1 MQISVALLVGR
12 SSASRPAGTVEGA
25 HRRDRRDQTPQP
37 PCWLSPHRTAACARL
52 WHRYQ
57 QRHRPPGARETLST
71 RGRNRWPVLAEL
83 YRACEGQPVERRSV
97 PLRIDTPAQPLGHG
111 GDGRVHTSITTMT
124 QWLRRSIDSQR
135 NRSTLHRLS
144 FTCPIKLSQD
154 GPSVPASGR

>member
-25 HRRDRRDQTPQP
+25 HRRDRRDQTPP
-37 PCWLSPHRTAACARL
+37 TPVLAVPASHSSLRTPLASISTKTSSAGCSRN
-52 WHRYQ
+52 
-57 QRHRPPGARETLST
+57 TLST

-111 GDGRVHTSITTMT
+111 GDGRVHTS
-124 QWLRRSIDSQR
+124 D
-135 NRSTLHRLS
+135 HRLW
-144 FTCPIKLSQD
+144 
-154 GPSVPASGR
+154 R